1 MSAGSEIAII
11 GMACRLPGAADLDA
25 LWRLLDEGRE
35 GVRDLTESDLLAN
48 GIPAG
53 LLRDPAY
60 VRRAAVVEGQDMFSP
75 QLFGLSAPDA
85 ERMDPQ
91 HRMFLE
97 TVWEALEHAAL
108 APRSRRGRVGIY
120 AGAGFNAYLQHN
132 LLPRGALSGTNGFST
147 LVLNMPD
154 FLVTRAAYAL
164 DFTGPAVNVQS
175 ACSSSLLA
183 VHLACQGLLAGEADI
198 ALAGGV
204 SLSTPQEQGYLYQPG
219 MIFSPDGHCR
229 PFDALANGFVPGNGC
244 GVVVLRLL
252 EDALADGD
260 PVLAVLRGTAANN
273 DGARKVGFTA
283 PSAEGQAAAI
293 AEAWEVAGLAPDTA
307 GLVEAH
313 GTGTAMG
320 DPIEVQALKRVFTG
334 NDGRV
339 ALGSIKSNIGHADA
353 AAGVAGLIKAV
364 LCLRHRRIVPSL
376 HFHTPN
382 PALGLEGSAF
392 HVPTASRP
400 WPAGNEPRR
409 AGVSAFGFGGTNV
422 HAVLEEAP
430 RQDARPTGHGSS
442 RRVQVFPLSA
452 AEPEALNATTARL
465 ADALAEGASP
475 EAAAWTLQHGRE
487 ALAYRRAETVSDL
500 GVLARV
506 LATPRHVRARPG
518 RPAAFLFTGQGGQ
531 HPGMLAGL
539 YATEPLFRAGA
550 DRMLDA
556 LREGIGLDLRA
567 WLAPGAALDP
577 ALAAALE
584 DTTLVQPLLFI
595 QETSLAGLWRGL
607 NLRPR
612 AMLGHSI
619 GELAAACVA
628 GVLTPEEGALFA
640 ARRGRLMAA
649 APAGAMLA
657 VALDEDSAREFLAGH
672 PDLDLAAV
680 NGPNQCVLSG
690 PVPAVDAAQ
699 TRCGDLGIACARL
712 AVARAFHSRLMEP
725 AAEALERTFAEFSPR
740 EPVLPWLSNVSGD
753 WITPE
758 QARAPA
764 YWRAH
769 ACQTVRFAPALERLL
784 AEPDTALLELGP
796 VDTLARLARSHPS
809 HRPEQPVFASQ
820 PRLPAGPA
828 VSDEAVG
835 EALGRTIAGLWE
847 CGVDLD
853 WAGLHG
859 DTPPVRVNLPSTA
872 FPRRRFWLEPPAAG
886 ATPQP
891 DAGDFMPVK
900 RPNPADWLYAPVW
913 TQCLPPA
920 GGDGAEAV
928 CVLGNDTPAGR
939 ALEECLRAAGRR
951 TAALA
956 TAETVDARRLANALA
971 ALPGPQPTL
980 FLDPRPLT
988 LAPGSCGEDEALE
1001 TLLFRPVELAKALAD
1016 LGWTAC
1022 RLVTA
1027 SLGGWR
1033 VLGSEPAWPW
1043 PGLALAAA
1051 KLLPLEHPELS
1062 CAVAD
1067 LDPALADDW
1076 PALADSLLRAAQ
1088 TPAPAEPWREPLTA
1102 WRNGKAWRRD
1112 YAQLAASSP
1121 APESPSLR
1129 RGGVYLITG
1138 GLGGVGLTLARY
1150 LAERLQARLILLS
1163 RRPAPQR
1170 EDWAAL
1176 AAGQDPTLAH
1186 QGGEL
1191 AAIAAAATTLRL
1203 VQADVADP
1211 DGLVA
1216 ALDAARAELGPIN
1229 GCLHCAGLADYAGLA
1244 QRRGRSDT
1252 LEVLRPKVRGSLTLI
1267 DALGDDP
1274 LDFLLLF
1281 SSLGDIL
1288 FPTKFGQIGYAAAC
1302 EFQDSLA
1309 EALHEP
1315 GAGGPRV
1322 LAVNWDDW
1330 TGAGMSVNAEE
1341 HLRKMLGHA
1350 PEPLVGL
1357 DAAEGGAALELVLHT
1372 AKTRDLPRMAV
1383 CVRDLDRLRHHLPE
1397 RTPPAGGVLLPRPD
1411 LGTQPVPPADSA
1423 EAELAALWAEAL
1435 GLETVGAEDDF
1446 LALGGHSLLAISL
1459 CSRITAAFGTPFPPG
1474 RLLAEATVRRCAAHL
1489 QAARAARQGASDADG
1504 PSAPRLTV
1512 LRQGEADTPPLFLLH
1527 ASDGDSLS
1535 YIHLAGLLPRELP
1548 LICLASPGLDDPV
1561 APLPDSLEDMA
1572 AIYLRAMRARQ
1583 PRGPYRLAGLSMGG
1597 VLAFEM
1603 TRQLAEAG
1611 EEILPPLLLDAYCP
1625 AGSGMNRGC
1634 NLDVDELLSGQGV
1647 PEDCAELMHPRD
1659 PARRR
1664 VVAANL
1670 RALYAYRPGPL
1681 AVPVVLIKAAE
1692 QSLNVSATPDLGW
1705 EAFCTAGLEIAIAPG
1720 DHFTV
1725 MRPPNVAETA
1735 RAMLAALARTARKTP
1750 AGDS

>member
-1 MSAGSEIAII
+1 
-11 GMACRLPGAADLDA
+11 LDA

-35 GVRDLTESDLLAN
+35 GVRDLTESDLLAT

-400 WPAGNEPRR
+400 WPAGNEPQPRRGQRLRLRRHQCPRCAGGGPATERAADRPRQQPARPGVSALGRR
-409 AGVSAFGFGGTNV
+409 AGSPERHDGEAGRRAGGRLPRPRPPLGPCNT
-422 HAVLEEAP
+422 AARPWPTAAP
-430 RQDARPTGHGSS
+430 RPCPT
-442 RRVQVFPLSA
+442 SA
-452 AEPEALNATTARL
+452 SWR
-465 ADALAEGASP
+465 AS
-475 EAAAWTLQHGRE
+475 WR
-487 ALAYRRAETVSDL
+487 RRATC
-500 GVLARV
+500 G
-506 LATPRHVRARPG
+506 PG
-518 RPAAFLFTGQGGQ
+518 RAGRRPSCSPARAAST
-531 HPGMLAGL
+531 PACSPDSTR
-539 YATEPLFRAGA
+539 TEPLFRAGA

-859 DTPPVRVNLPSTA
+859 DTPPVRVNLPSHGV
-872 FPRRRFWLEPPAAG
+872 PAPALLAG
-886 ATPQP
+886 APGSRR
-891 DAGDFMPVK
+891 DA
-900 RPNPADWLYAPVW
+900 
-913 TQCLPPA
+913 
-920 GGDGAEAV
+920 
-928 CVLGNDTPAGR
+928 
-939 ALEECLRAAGRR
+939 AAGRR
-951 TAALA
+951 RLYAGQ
-956 TAETVDARRLANALA
+956 TAEPGGLALRPGLDAMPAPGGRRRGRGGLRARQRHAGRASAGRMPARCRTQDRCPRHGGDGGRPTSGQRPGGAPRPTAHAVPGPAAADARARLLRRGRGAGDA
-971 ALPGPQPTL
+971 ALPARGAGQSPGRPRLDGLPARHGQPWRL
-980 FLDPRPLT
+980 ARPRER
-988 LAPGSCGEDEALE
+988 A
-1001 TLLFRPVELAKALAD
+1001 
-1016 LGWTAC
+1016 
-1022 RLVTA
+1022 
-1027 SLGGWR
+1027 
-1033 VLGSEPAWPW
+1033 
-1043 PGLALAAA
+1043 GLALARSGPGCGQA
-1051 KLLPLEHPELS
+1051 P
-1062 CAVAD
+1062 
-1067 LDPALADDW
+1067 PAGA
-1076 PALADSLLRAAQ
+1076 SGTLLRRSR
-1088 TPAPAEPWREPLTA
+1088 PGP
-1102 WRNGKAWRRD
+1102 
-1112 YAQLAASSP
+1112 
-1121 APESPSLR
+1121 
-1129 RGGVYLITG
+1129 
-1138 GLGGVGLTLARY
+1138 GLGRRLAGARRQPPARGADARSRRTLAR
-1150 LAERLQARLILLS
+1150 
-1163 RRPAPQR
+1163 
-1170 EDWAAL
+1170 
-1176 AAGQDPTLAH
+1176 TAH
-1186 QGGEL
+1186 
-1191 AAIAAAATTLRL
+1191 
-1203 VQADVADP
+1203 
-1211 DGLVA
+1211 
-1216 ALDAARAELGPIN
+1216 
-1229 GCLHCAGLADYAGLA
+1229 GLA
-1244 QRRGRSDT
+1244 QRQG
-1252 LEVLRPKVRGSLTLI
+1252 LAAGLRPTGRIVPGS
-1267 DALGDDP
+1267 G
-1274 LDFLLLF
+1274 
-1281 SSLGDIL
+1281 
-1288 FPTKFGQIGYAAAC
+1288 
-1302 EFQDSLA
+1302 E
-1309 EALHEP
+1309 
-1315 GAGGPRV
+1315 
-1322 LAVNWDDW
+1322 
-1330 TGAGMSVNAEE
+1330 
-1341 HLRKMLGHA
+1341 
-1350 PEPLVGL
+1350 
-1357 DAAEGGAALELVLHT
+1357 
-1372 AKTRDLPRMAV
+1372 
-1383 CVRDLDRLRHHLPE
+1383 
-1397 RTPPAGGVLLPRPD
+1397 
-1411 LGTQPVPPADSA
+1411 PVP
-1423 EAELAALWAEAL
+1423 E
-1435 GLETVGAEDDF
+1435 
-1446 LALGGHSLLAISL
+1446 
-1459 CSRITAAFGTPFPPG
+1459 
-1474 RLLAEATVRRCAAHL
+1474 
-1489 QAARAARQGASDADG
+1489 
-1504 PSAPRLTV
+1504 
-1512 LRQGEADTPPLFLLH
+1512 
-1527 ASDGDSLS
+1527 
-1535 YIHLAGLLPRELP
+1535 
-1548 LICLASPGLDDPV
+1548 
-1561 APLPDSLEDMA
+1561 
-1572 AIYLRAMRARQ
+1572 
-1583 PRGPYRLAGLSMGG
+1583 
-1597 VLAFEM
+1597 
-1603 TRQLAEAG
+1603 
-1611 EEILPPLLLDAYCP
+1611 
-1625 AGSGMNRGC
+1625 
-1634 NLDVDELLSGQGV
+1634 
-1647 PEDCAELMHPRD
+1647 
-1659 PARRR
+1659 ARRR
-1664 VVAANL
+1664 LPDN
-1670 RALYAYRPGPL
+1670 RRPGRRGSDPGP
-1681 AVPVVLIKAAE
+1681 VPWPNA
-1692 QSLNVSATPDLGW
+1692 
-1705 EAFCTAGLEIAIAPG
+1705 CRPG
-1720 DHFTV
+1720 
-1725 MRPPNVAETA
+1725 
-1735 RAMLAALARTARKTP
+1735 
-1750 AGDS
+1750 